1 MIVCPMA
8 LLPQAAHLFTC
19 TSVTTMLKR
28 FSLTFLIA
36 LGAMSPSMTSAQ
48 VSRVGDFAII
58 SAKDP
63 IDNTNRSLAFSVT
76 PDEEKGLAWKCLGDG
91 MNVILTFDKYIAPD
105 RGRQLLV
112 SRQFDDDA
120 APVPDYWTLGGDGKA
135 AFLPLTEVEAFTELA
150 KSSKRVVLKVSDPLW
165 GDIYTFDFSL
175 SKLKSALG
183 RIGTCR

>member
-1 MIVCPMA
+1 MRK
-8 LLPQAAHLFTC
+8 
-19 TSVTTMLKR
+19 S

-36 LGAMSPSMTSAQ
+36 LAVMSPSLTSAQ
-48 VSRVGDFAII
+48 VTKVGDFAVI

-63 IDNTNRSLAFSVT
+63 IDHSNRSLAFSVT

-91 MNVILTFDKYIAPD
+91 MNVILTFDKYIPDD

-112 SRQFDDDA
+112 RRQFDRDST
-120 APVPDYWTLGGDGKA
+120 PVPGYWTLARDGKA
-135 AFLPLTEVEAFTELA
+135 AYLPLKDVEEFTEQA
-150 KSSKRVVLKVSDPLW
+150 KSSKRVVLRVSDPIW
-165 GDIYTFDFSL
+165 GDTYTFDFSL

>member
-1 MIVCPMA
+1 
-8 LLPQAAHLFTC
+8 
-19 TSVTTMLKR
+19 MLKR

-36 LGAMSPSMTSAQ
+36 LAMSPSTTSAQ
-48 VSRVGDFAII
+48 VSRVGDFAVI

-91 MNVILTFDKYIAPD
+91 MNVILTFDKYIPAD